1 MGLPF
6 FKGQAKRRDQIVALD
21 LGDRSTKAIY
31 LQRRGEQFSLVNY
44 ALVDSPI
51 TEKGPTPEI
60 WAEHFRTVARTLGV
74 SGKGRRV
81 TLAIGVNDSLFRQ
94 VELPLMPLGDMRQ
107 MLKFNAKSYLQQELN
122 DYVYDCA
129 YVLNT
134 SGNKP
139 IEVPKAS
146 GGQIKQKVLVG
157 GARRQLIEDLQ
168 NAVRQAGLIP
178 DQIIPALAGPVNAFE
193 LAEPEVFAKEVVA
206 LVDVGFKNTTIVILS
221 SGELKLHRV
230 VAIGGD
236 RLTAG
241 LAESLAIGYAEA
253 ENIKVGMASEVQA
266 ALEAQIS
273 PLGRELRA
281 SVDFFE
287 HQHDRNVTQVFVS
300 GGSARNE
307 LVVQSLQAELMVPC
321 KSWNPLRSLQ
331 VELPPDRASEFEQTS
346 PQLTVAIGA
355 AASGF

>member
-6 FKGQAKRRDQIVALD
+6 FKGQAKRRDQIVAFD
-21 LGDRSTKAIY
+21 LGDRSTKAVY

-44 ALVDSPI
+44 AVVDAPI

-60 WAEHFRTVARTLGV
+60 WAEHFRTVAKVLGV
-74 SGKGRRV
+74 TGKGRRL
-81 TLAIGVNDSLFRQ
+81 TLAIGVNDALFRQ
-94 VELPLMPLGDMRQ
+94 VELPLMPLDDMRQ
-107 MLKFNAKSYLQQELN
+107 MLKFNAKGYLQQELN

-129 YVLNT
+129 YVLNA
-134 SGNKP
+134 SKP
-139 IEVPKAS
+139 AEVPKA

-157 GARRQLIEDLQ
+157 GARRQLIDDLQ
-168 NAVRQAGLIP
+168 NAVRQAGLVP
-178 DQIIPALAGPVNAFE
+178 DQVVPALVGPVNAFE
-193 LAEPEVFAKEVVA
+193 LAEPEVYAKEVVA

-221 SGELKLHRV
+221 SGEIKLHRV

-236 RLTAG
+236 RLTTG

-281 SVDFFE
+281 SIDFFE
-287 HQHDRNVTQVFVS
+287 HQHDRNVTQVYVS

-307 LVVQSLQAELMVPC
+307 LIVQCLQAELMVPC
-321 KSWNPLRSLQ
+321 KSWNPMRSLQ
-331 VELPPDRASEFEQTS
+331 VELTPERASEFEQTS

>member
-6 FKGQAKRRDQIVALD
+6 FNGQAKRRDQIVAFD
-21 LGDRSTKAIY
+21 LGDRSTKAVY
-31 LQRRGEQFSLVNY
+31 LQRRGEQFSLVNF
-44 ALVDSPI
+44 AIMDAPVAEKTPSP
-51 TEKGPTPEI
+51 EVM
-60 WAEHFRTVARTLGV
+60 AEHFRNIARALGV
-74 SGKGRRV
+74 AGKGRKL
-81 TLAIGVNDSLFRQ
+81 TLAIGVNDSVFRQ
-94 VELPLMPLGDMRQ
+94 VEMPLMPPADMRQ
-107 MLKFNAKSYLQQELN
+107 LLKFNAKTYLQQELN

-134 SGNKP
+134 SGK
-139 IEVPKAS
+139 IEAPK
-146 GGQIKQKVLVG
+146 GNTQIKQKVLVG

-168 NAVRQAGLIP
+168 TAIRQAGLVP

-193 LAEPEVFAKEVVA
+193 IAEPEVFAKEVVA
-206 LVDVGFKNTTIVILS
+206 LVEVGFKNTSIVILS
-221 SGELKLHRV
+221 CGEIKLHRV

-236 RLTAG
+236 RLTEG
-241 LAESLAIGYAEA
+241 LAESLGIGYVEA

-266 ALEAQIS
+266 ALDAQIS

-281 SVDFFE
+281 SIDFFE
-287 HQHDRNVTQVFVS
+287 HQHDRTVTQAFVS

-307 LVVQSLQAELMVPC
+307 LVVQSLQQELMVPC
-321 KSWNPLRSLQ
+321 KNWNPVKALQ
-331 VELPPDRASEFEQTS
+331 VDLPPDRARDFEQTS

>member
-6 FKGQAKRRDQIVALD
+6 FNGQAKRRDQIVAFD
-21 LGDRSTKAIY
+21 LGDRSTKAVY

-44 ALVDSPI
+44 ALVDAPI

-60 WAEHFRTVARTLGV
+60 WAEHFRNVAKAIGV
-74 SGKGRRV
+74 SGKGRRLTIAV
-81 TLAIGVNDSLFRQ
+81 GVNDALFRQ
-94 VELPLMPLGDMRQ
+94 VELPLMPLDDMRQ
-107 MLKFNAKSYLQQELN
+107 MLKFNAKGYLQQELN

-129 YVLNT
+129 YVLNA
-134 SGNKP
+134 SKP
-139 IEVPKAS
+139 AEAPKG
-146 GGQIKQKVLVG
+146 GGQMKQKVLVS
-157 GARRQLIEDLQ
+157 GARRQLIDDLQ
-168 NAVRQAGLIP
+168 NAVRQAGLVP
-178 DQIIPALAGPVNAFE
+178 DQIVPALVGPVNAFE
-193 LAEPEVFAKEVVA
+193 LAEPEVYAKEVVA

-221 SGELKLHRV
+221 SGEIKLHRV

-281 SVDFFE
+281 SIDFFE
-287 HQHDRNVTQVFVS
+287 HQHDRNVTQVYVS

-307 LVVQSLQAELMVPC
+307 LVVQCLQAELMVSC
-321 KSWNPLRSLQ
+321 KSWNPVRSLQ

>member
-6 FKGQAKRRDQIVALD
+6 FNGQAKRRDQIVAFD
-21 LGDRSTKAIY
+21 LGDRSTKAVY

-51 TEKGPTPEI
+51 TEKGPSVEI
-60 WAEHFRTVARTLGV
+60 WAEHFRNVARAVGA
-74 SGKGRRV
+74 SGKGRRLTIAV
-81 TLAIGVNDSLFRQ
+81 GVNDSLFRQ
-94 VELPLMPLGDMRQ
+94 VELPLMPLADMRQ

-134 SGNKP
+134 STKP
-139 IEVPKAS
+139 VEVPKAA
-146 GGQIKQKVLVG
+146 GQIKQKVLVG
-157 GARRQLIEDLQ
+157 GARRQLIDDLQ

-178 DQIIPALAGPVNAFE
+178 DQVVPALAGPVNAFE
-193 LAEPEVFAKEVVA
+193 LAEPEVFTKEVVA
-206 LVDVGFKNTTIVILS
+206 LVDIGFKNTTIVILS
-221 SGELKLHRV
+221 SGEIKLHRV

-253 ENIKVGMASEVQA
+253 ENIKVGMATEVQS

-281 SVDFFE
+281 SIDFFE
-287 HQHDRNVTQVFVS
+287 HQHDRSVAQVFVS

-307 LVVQSLQAELMVPC
+307 LVVQSLQSELMVPC
-321 KSWNPLRSLQ
+321 KSWSPVRSLRI
-331 VELPPDRASEFEQTS
+331 ELPPDRASEFEQTS

>member
-6 FKGQAKRRDQIVALD
+6 FKGQAKRRDQIVAFD
-21 LGDRSTKAIY
+21 LGDRSTKAVY

-44 ALVDSPI
+44 AVVDAPI

-60 WAEHFRTVARTLGV
+60 WAEHFRTVAKVLGV
-74 SGKGRRV
+74 SGKGRRL
-81 TLAIGVNDSLFRQ
+81 TLAIGVNDALFRQ
-94 VELPLMPLGDMRQ
+94 VELPLMPLDDMRQ
-107 MLKFNAKSYLQQELN
+107 MLKFNAKGYLQQELN

-129 YVLNT
+129 YVLNA
-134 SGNKP
+134 SKP
-139 IEVPKAS
+139 AEVPKA

-157 GARRQLIEDLQ
+157 GARRQLIDDLQ
-168 NAVRQAGLIP
+168 NAVRQAGLVP
-178 DQIIPALAGPVNAFE
+178 DQVVPALVGPVNAFE
-193 LAEPEVFAKEVVA
+193 LAEPEVYAKEVVA

-221 SGELKLHRV
+221 SGEIKLHRV

-236 RLTAG
+236 RLTTG

-253 ENIKVGMASEVQA
+253 ENIKVGMASEVQE

-281 SVDFFE
+281 SIDFFE
-287 HQHDRNVTQVFVS
+287 HQHDRNVTQVYVS

-307 LVVQSLQAELMVPC
+307 LIVQCLQTELMVPC